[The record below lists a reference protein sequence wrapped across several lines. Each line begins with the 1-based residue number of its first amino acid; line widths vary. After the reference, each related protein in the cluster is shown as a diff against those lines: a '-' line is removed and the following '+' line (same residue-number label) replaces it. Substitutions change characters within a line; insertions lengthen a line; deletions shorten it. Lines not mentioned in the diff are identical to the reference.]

1 MSDDRPN
8 DEAPQVSTDTPE
20 PVPEADALEQA
31 EEVAPVVDE
40 EDVPS
45 EDAEVPEADAIEQSR
60 VVPIDDDDQR

>member
-1 MSDDRPN
+1 MSDDRTS
-8 DEAPQVSTDTPE
+8 DDAPQESTETSE

-31 EEVAPVVDE
+31 EEVAPVVEE

-60 VVPIDDDDQR
+60 VVAIDDDDQR